1 MSPQGAV
8 LEGVRATVANRLAG
22 DGDSWTSIFSR
33 WLQLLSTRDPGV
45 NSVVQVQQRHLQQPV
60 DGGQH
65 EPLHSPGN
73 KLSFCRHSAM
83 ILSVQEAELRPGLF
97 WVLEQIP
104 GLIHR

>member
-60 DGGQH
+60 DGDR
-65 EPLHSPGN
+65 L
-73 KLSFCRHSAM
+73 
-83 ILSVQEAELRPGLF
+83 
-97 WVLEQIP
+97 
-104 GLIHR
+104 

>member
-73 KLSFCRHSAM
+73 KQSFYSALTLPCYSLSRRL
-83 ILSVQEAELRPGLF
+83 ILGRACSGCWSRFQD
-97 WVLEQIP
+97 
-104 GLIHR
+104 

>member
-1 MSPQGAV
+1 MTVLYCYLWYTGNSNKELWQYVSPQGAV

-73 KLSFCRHSAM
+73 K
-83 ILSVQEAELRPGLF
+83 
-97 WVLEQIP
+97 
-104 GLIHR
+104 